1 MTVARHHYAPTEL
14 QRAEVKAA
22 AELMRQRLAQRRRER
37 EAFDKFRRVFPEQM
51 ARECAHVEA
60 YGRLP

>member
-1 MTVARHHYAPTEL
+1 MTIDRSFYMPSQL